1 MEPENRLEPRNPT
14 VLQDP
19 ALNVAR
25 LEKVFVKA
33 LCMVSNGSSRREEG
47 LHEHHAHHVAEFKN
61 RLIASLIL
69 TVPILLFSETF
80 QTMILGS
87 KAIVF
92 PMQKHV
98 LLILSASV
106 YVYGGWPFLKGLVD
120 ELKARLPGMMT
131 LIGTAVTVAFT
142 YSAATVFIQPGME
155 FFWELATLIDVML
168 LGHWI
173 EAKSVLGAS
182 TALEELVRIMP
193 TTAHLLKNSEIV
205 DAPVSELKPGD
216 IVLVRPGEKIPSDGT
231 VLEGESF
238 VNEAF
243 LTGESK
249 PVGKKAGS
257 RVIGGSINGEGVLK
271 ILVEKT
277 GGDTYLAQ
285 VIKLVRQAQETR
297 SRTQDLA
304 NRAAAL
310 LFYVALTVSLTA
322 YAAWFA
328 SGNPDRALESMVTVL
343 VVACPHALG
352 LAIPLVV
359 ALSTS
364 ITARNGILVR
374 DRRAFET
381 ARSVDAVVF
390 DKTGTLTLGSFG
402 VSNTVSLVP
411 EEELLKL
418 AASVELN
425 SEHVVARAIVEYAKQ
440 RGVELVEAGEF
451 RAIPGKGVYGRVD
464 GKEVYVGGL
473 SLLNNAETV
482 LENLEIGELTKQ
494 GKTVVFTLVD
504 GRVAGAFALSDSVRK
519 ESYEAVEK
527 LREMRIRVYMLTGD
541 SMEVAKWVAEEL
553 GVDEYFAQVLPDEKA
568 EKIRLLKDRGLRVA
582 MVGDGVNDAPAL
594 ATADV
599 GIAIGAGTDVAI
611 ESADI
616 ILVRNDPRD
625 VPKMIKL
632 SRKTYLKMVQ
642 NLWWAAG
649 YNIVTIPLAAGVLH
663 GLGLVMPP
671 WLGAL
676 VMSLSTVIVALN
688 TQTLRKH
695 EPEGMQMEKRRMVT
709 DPVCRMRIEP
719 ETAYSRLEYG
729 GQTVY
734 FCSRHCEEE
743 FRRNPEKYRVG
754 N

>member
-1 MEPENRLEPRNPT
+1 
-14 VLQDP
+14 
-19 ALNVAR
+19 
-25 LEKVFVKA
+25 
-33 LCMVSNGSSRREEG
+33 MVPNASLRRRGG
-47 LHEHHAHHVAEFKN
+47 LHEHHAHHIAEFRN
-61 RLIASLIL
+61 RLIVSLIL
-69 TVPILLFSETF
+69 TAPILLFSETF
-80 QTMILGS
+80 QTMILGGR
-87 KAIVF
+87 AIVF
-92 PMQKHV
+92 PMQKQA
-98 LLILSASV
+98 LLILSASL
-106 YVYGGWPFLKGLVD
+106 YVYGGWPFLRGLVD

-131 LIGTAVTVAFT
+131 LIGTAITVAFT
-142 YSAATVFIQPGME
+142 YSAATVFIPLGME
-155 FFWELATLIDVML
+155 FFWELATLVDVML

-193 TTAHLLKNSEIV
+193 TTAHVLKNSEIV
-205 DAPVSELKPGD
+205 DMPVSELKPGD
-216 IVLVRPGEKIPSDGT
+216 TVLIRPGEKIPSDGT

-257 RVIGGSINGEGVLK
+257 RVIGGSINGDGVLK
-271 ILVEKT
+271 MVVEKT
-277 GGDTYLAQ
+277 GEDTYLAQ
-285 VIKLVRQAQETR
+285 VVKLVKQAQETR

-310 LFYVALTVSLTA
+310 LFYVALTVSLAA

-328 SGNPDRALESMVTVL
+328 TGNPDMAFESMVAVL

-364 ITARNGILVR
+364 ITAKNGILVR

-381 ARSVDAVVF
+381 ARSVNAVVF

-402 VSNTVSLVP
+402 VSDTVPLIP

-425 SEHVVARAIVEYAKQ
+425 SEHVIAKAIVEHAKQ
-440 RGVELVEAGEF
+440 KGVQPVEAEGF

-473 SLLNNAETV
+473 SLLNDAEKV
-482 LENLEIGELTKQ
+482 LENREISGLVKQ
-494 GKTVVFTLVD
+494 GKTMVFTLVD
-504 GRVAGAFALSDSVRK
+504 GRLAGAFALSDKVRR

-527 LREMRIRVYMLTGD
+527 LKRMRIRVYMLTGD
-541 SMEVAKWVAEEL
+541 SMEAAKWVAEEL
-553 GVDEYFAQVLPDEKA
+553 GVDEYFAQVMPHEKA
-568 EKIRLLKDRGLRVA
+568 EKIRLLKNRGLRVA

-599 GIAIGAGTDVAI
+599 GIAIGAGTDVAV

-625 VPKMIKL
+625 VPKIIEL
-632 SRKTYLKMVQ
+632 SRKTFSKMVQ

-663 GLGLVMPP
+663 GLGVVLPA
-671 WLGAL
+671 WAGAL

-688 TQTLRKH
+688 TQTLRKY
-695 EPEGMQMEKRRMVT
+695 EPEGMRVEKKRMVT
-709 DPVCRMRIEP
+709 DPVCGMKIEP
-719 ETAYSRLEYG
+719 ETAYSRLEYEG
-729 GQTVY
+729 RTVY
-734 FCSRHCEEE
+734 FCSKHCEEE
-743 FRRNPEKYRVG
+743 FRRNPEKYRIRA
-754 N
+754 